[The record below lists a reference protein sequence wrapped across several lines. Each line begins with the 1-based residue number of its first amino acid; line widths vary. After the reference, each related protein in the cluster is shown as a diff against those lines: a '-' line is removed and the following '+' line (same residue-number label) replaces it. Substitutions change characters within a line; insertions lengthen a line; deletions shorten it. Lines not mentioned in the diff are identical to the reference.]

1 MAAIVTDDGVTL
13 HAEEA
18 GQGEPLVF
26 IHEFAGDHRS
36 WEPQVRFF
44 SAAYRCVTY
53 AARGY
58 PPSDVP
64 TDPAAYSQAR
74 AVADAIAV
82 LDGLGIAR
90 AHVVGLSMGG
100 FTALHLVLSH
110 PDRILSAVVAGAGY
124 GAQPERADAFR
135 TESMLTAAAFAA
147 EGAAKVA
154 ERYAVGPARVQF
166 QNKNPRGWAEFAAA
180 LAGHSDLGSALT
192 MRGVQAARPSLYAL
206 TDELAK
212 VRIPVLVLVGD
223 EDDGCLEPALMLKRT
238 IPTSGLA
245 VLPRTGHTA
254 NLEEPDVFNRA
265 VDRFLGR
272 RGPRRLAPPR
282 PALGL
287 RLHHGPALTG
297 RVPLPAGEA
306 SRGGQHEI
314 RAPAGCGDQI
324 AERRPGRGAGPP
336 HPSRRRLGVVAE
348 LLRDPPGAAQ
358 DAERR
363 DGRVDGLPDLTRAR
377 YLGALQRRREQSVG
391 RTGGDAE
398 VVLCWRHR
406 EPPRAGFSLTR
417 ACRKRTGDP
426 MVLSTIRSRGVT
438 PPGRGTSPAAPS
450 DRPAPADSG
459 EVRFVGDAVR

>member
-1 MAAIVTDDGVTL
+1 MRALPDDDPSYAELNREFHFTVYSCAGSPLLLSLMRLLWTSLHGGPRVTRTHAESARQHDEILTALADGDAAGASTRTYQHIMGADPVKDTETDRIWCRGADMAAIVTDDGVTL

-100 FTALHLVLSH
+100 FTALHLVLAH

-206 TDELAK
+206 TDDLAQ

-265 VDRFLGR
+265 VDRFLGAVA
-272 RGPRRLAPPR
+272 RGAWHPRDPR
-282 PALGL
+282 SVSDSTMGL
-287 RLHHGPALTG
+287 R
-297 RVPLPAGEA
+297 
-306 SRGGQHEI
+306 
-314 RAPAGCGDQI
+314 
-324 AERRPGRGAGPP
+324 
-336 HPSRRRLGVVAE
+336 
-348 LLRDPPGAAQ
+348 
-358 DAERR
+358 
-363 DGRVDGLPDLTRAR
+363 
-377 YLGALQRRREQSVG
+377 
-391 RTGGDAE
+391 
-398 VVLCWRHR
+398 
-406 EPPRAGFSLTR
+406 
-417 ACRKRTGDP
+417 
-426 MVLSTIRSRGVT
+426 
-438 PPGRGTSPAAPS
+438 
-450 DRPAPADSG
+450 
-459 EVRFVGDAVR
+459 